1 MNRGFALERIEIIR
15 VLRSRVSE
23 NRFQHCLG
31 VEAIALQLATR
42 FGVSETLVSPAALLH
57 DLCRE
62 YPADLLLKLATKF
75 DIVID
80 NIELDEPMLLHGV
93 VGAMLARD
101 ELGIKEPLILEAI
114 TYHITGAPQLS
125 ALGQLIFVADMIE
138 PGRKFKLAEQLRRAA
153 FEIAPEQLLLK
164 IYNHTIEYL
173 IRRGYTIHPRTVA
186 GRNELIQK
194 GVLLTDGTGTT
205 ENFP

>member
-1 MNRGFALERIEIIR
+1 MERNEIIKI
-15 VLRSRVSE
+15 LRSRVSE

-31 VEAIALQLATR
+31 VETIALQLAPK
-42 FGVSETLVSPAALLH
+42 FGVSAALVSPAALLH

-80 NIELDEPMLLHGV
+80 KIERDEPMLLHGA
-93 VGAMLARD
+93 VGAMLTRD
-101 ELGIKEPLILEAI
+101 ELGITEPSILEAI
-114 TYHITGAPQLS
+114 TYHITGAPGLS
-125 ALGQLIFVADMIE
+125 RLGQLIFVADMIE
-138 PGRKFKLAEQLRRAA
+138 PGRKFKLAEQLRKAA
-153 FEIAPEQLLLK
+153 FELTPDRLILK

-173 IRRGYTIHPRTVA
+173 IRRNYTIHPLTVA

-194 GVLLTDGTGTT
+194 GVLLADGTRTT
-205 ENFP
+205 